1 MAGGNHIVGNVLD
14 HRFVSTTEGDRIVK
28 IATDHRS
35 VNTIERDTVVKTVVG
50 QVSVCIIYRG
60 KVVKYVGAKLYP
72 VVNKNEMMMVNP
84 LRTIISQY
92 ILRCK
97 TR

>member
-1 MAGGNHIVGNVLD
+1 MDHRCVSMAGGNRIVGNVLD

-50 QVSVCIIYRG
+50 QVSGDCCFTVHRA
-60 KVVKYVGAKLYP
+60 VLHA
-72 VVNKNEMMMVNP
+72 
-84 LRTIISQY
+84 R
-92 ILRCK
+92 
-97 TR
+97 